1 MTNALAY
8 YSLVLINSV
17 KKTYSIGLQKATI
30 IYIVTK
36 TVNIVSGAVTLG
48 ITTFSI
54 KALDATFSITTFS
67 ITTLSNN
74 TTIMLNVAFY
84 LLLC

>member
-1 MTNALAY
+1 VTNAVAY
-8 YSLVLINSV
+8 YTVALINSV

-54 KALDATFSITTFS
+54 TILSIKALDATFSITTFS
-67 ITTLSNN
+67 VTTLSIKILSITTLP
-74 TTIMLNVAFY
+74 
-84 LLLC
+84 